1 MYTRRKVFS
10 IANDYDYNDYYERL
24 YSEAF
29 EDGVDYA
36 ERMFAE
42 EEKKS
47 FLDTLK
53 GLPAKAKEKI
63 INQWNKYAKE
73 EGKGVNWKNIGNRT
87 AMVAAPVAAL
97 AGLGYGGYK
106 LATRK
111 KEKEYSEG
119 FEDGFDFAVQK
130 MYTTEAEANKR
141 AAALQKR
148 MAKEGTD
155 LEKNTLADFQAFL
168 DKNKKSYKSSTGGY
182 DQVMLDIKNSK
193 DYKDAA
199 AGIKSIKKR
208 GGNLTPEEK
217 ASLSEW
223 QNMNAAMS
231 RLRGDTSGIT
241 QANAIYDKGIYGK
254 SNSID
259 ASNIAKYD
267 PKSKLGKDK
276 GYATS
281 KGRGFEQF
289 DKNGNV
295 IVSKKEKEAIEAEL
309 KKRQG
314 KEAAE
319 LVAAKMAPLNKMK
332 SLKNRWKWGAIGT
345 GVLGAGATT
354 AALLANRRRDND

>member
-10 IANDYDYNDYYERL
+10 IANDYDYDYNDYYERL

-42 EEKKS
+42 EAEKKS
-47 FLDTLK
+47 FLETLK

-63 INQWNKYAKE
+63 VNQWNKYAKE

-97 AGLGYGGYK
+97 GALGYGGYK

-119 FEDGFDFAVQK
+119 FDDGFWYAQRLF
-130 MYTTEAEANKR
+130 TTEAEANKM
-141 AAALQKR
+141 AAALEKR
-148 MAKEGTD
+148 IAKEG
-155 LEKNTLADFQAFL
+155 
-168 DKNKKSYKSSTGGY
+168 
-182 DQVMLDIKNSK
+182 SK
-193 DYKDAA
+193 
-199 AGIKSIKKR
+199 
-208 GGNLTPEEK
+208 EEK
-217 ASLSEW
+217 ARFA
-223 QNMNAAMS
+223 NAKA
-231 RLRGDTSGIT
+231 LIGDKGYAGTSGGFDEKKALAAGAGDELKKNKAEIAKIKKLGAAATDADKKRLAALQSDIAAWNNAKYNQET
-241 QANAIYDKGIYGK
+241 QARFMNSFGYGGK

-259 ASNIAKYD
+259 ASNITDYD
-267 PKSKLGKDK
+267 GKSKLGKNK
-276 GYATS
+276 GYTTD
-281 KGRGFEQF
+281 KGRGFEQL

-295 IVSKKEKEAIEAEL
+295 IISEKEKKAIEAEL

>member
-10 IANDYDYNDYYERL
+10 IANDYDYDYDDYYERL

-63 INQWNKYAKE
+63 VNQWNKYAKE

-97 AGLGYGGYK
+97 GALGYGGYK

-130 MYTTEAEANKR
+130 MYTTEAQANKR
-141 AAALQKR
+141 AAALEKR
-148 MAKEGTD
+148 LAKEGTA
-155 LEKNTLADFQAFL
+155 LEKNTQADFQAFL
-168 DKNKKSYKSSTGGY
+168 DKNKKYDSST
-182 DQVMLDIKNSK
+182 
-193 DYKDAA
+193 
-199 AGIKSIKKR
+199 
-208 GGNLTPEEK
+208 
-217 ASLSEW
+217 ASSS
-223 QNMNAAMS
+223 N
-231 RLRGDTSGIT
+231 
-241 QANAIYDKGIYGK
+241 K
-254 SNSID
+254 SNSVD
-259 ASNIAKYD
+259 ASNITDYD
-267 PKSKLGKDK
+267 PKSKLGKSK
-276 GYATS
+276 GYTTS

-295 IVSKKEKEAIEAEL
+295 IISKKEKEAIEAEL

-319 LVAAKMAPLNKMK
+319 LAAAKLAPLKKMK

-345 GVLGAGATT
+345 GVAGAGATA
-354 AALLANRRRDND
+354 AALLANRGRDDD